1 MASWDLEP
9 TRVCRLAIASN
20 LGSILLTHLAV
31 VKRGVEVCSVAVM
44 NCLFSTEN
52 SGNKGTF

>member
-1 MASWDLEP
+1 M
-9 TRVCRLAIASN
+9 CRLAIASN